1 MARLMLARL
10 PLLVLA
16 TAQIA
21 EVMKLT
27 QPLAKFA
34 SSGSGLALRPD
45 VVIRPT
51 GALRAMLP
59 PTERLGARPHLLRD
73 A

>member
-1 MARLMLARL
+1 MTQM
-10 PLLVLA
+10 VV
-16 TAQIA
+16 
-21 EVMKLT
+21 VMNLT
-27 QPLAKFA
+27 QPLAEFA
-34 SSGSGLALRPD
+34 PCGSGLALRPD
-45 VVIRPT
+45 AVIRPT

>member
-1 MARLMLARL
+1 MLARL
-10 PLLVLA
+10 PMLVLA

-45 VVIRPT
+45 AVIRDT
-51 GALRAMLP
+51 GAFRAMLP
-59 PTERLGARPHLLRD
+59 LTERRGAWPHLLRD
-73 A
+73 S